1 MSNTNSNLQ
10 ITYRHLPPSEAV
22 SSKIQQR
29 YQKLQQF
36 CDRIIHCQVIVEA
49 PHQNHQKGNLYVV
62 RIILTLPQKELVVGQ
77 DSNRD
82 RSHENAYVAIR
93 DAFDVA
99 ERQLKRY
106 TEQQASFT
114 Q

>member
-10 ITYRHLPPSEAV
+10 ITYRHLAPSEAV
-22 SSKIQQR
+22 SAKIQQR

-49 PHQNHQKGNLYVV
+49 PHQNHHKGNLYTVK
-62 RIILTLPQKELVVGQ
+62 IILTLPQKELVVGQ
-77 DSNRD
+77 DSSRD
-82 RSHENAYVAIR
+82 RSHENAYIAIR

-106 TEQQASFT
+106 AEQAASFA
-114 Q
+114 